1 MKNHCFKHNEFL
13 ESRNKPMQLDMLDH
27 LVLTVQN
34 IDVTCTFYQQVLG
47 MQIIHFGSG
56 RTALQFGQ
64 QKLNLH
70 EVGKE
75 FEPKA
80 LRPTP
85 GSADLCFLTSIP
97 LEQAISH
104 LHACGIAIVEG
115 PVNKTGAT
123 GPIRSIYVRDPDGNL
138 IEVANALKADG
149 E

>member
-1 MKNHCFKHNEFL
+1 MKIDH
-13 ESRNKPMQLDMLDH
+13 LDH
-27 LVLTVQN
+27 VVLTVQD
-34 IDVTCTFYQQVLG
+34 IKATCAFYQKVFG
-47 MQIIHFGSG
+47 MESVHFGPD

-97 LEQAISH
+97 LEQVIAH
-104 LHACGIAIVEG
+104 LQACEVPLVEG

-123 GPIRSIYVRDPDGNL
+123 GPLRSLYVRDPDGNL
-138 IEVANALKADG
+138 LEIGNVLKESQQEQKKTRRMRRG
-149 E
+149 I